1 MKAAGFGFE
10 VRATDPDTGAR
21 RGRLSTPHGTVET
34 PAFIPCGTQ
43 ATVKTLSPRDLEEE
57 GVELI
62 LCNTY
67 HLSLRPGAETIAALG
82 GLHRF
87 MAWPHS
93 LLTDSGGYQ
102 VFSMAELRR
111 ITEEGVTFRSHLD
124 GSSHTLTPEGAIAI
138 QEALGA
144 DITMAFDDC
153 TPYPAT
159 PDQART
165 SMDLTLRWAERCL
178 KARTRSDQALFG
190 IVQGSVYPEL
200 RAEAAARLTALPF
213 DGYAIGGL
221 SVGESKG
228 QMLAVLRHTAPRLP
242 AESPRYLM
250 GIGTP
255 EELLL
260 GVAAGIDMFDC
271 VMPTRHGRTGSL
283 FTRQGRL
290 SIKAAEVARDERPV
304 DPECTCYTCR
314 TFSRAYLRHLFV
326 ADETLGLRLN
336 TLHNLHFYVTLMA
349 EAREALAEGTFA
361 KFLDDRLAP
370 LRGVPGSHAHPE

>member
-1 MKAAGFGFE
+1 MRTAGFGFE
-10 VRATDPDTGAR
+10 VLATDADTGGR
-21 RGRLSTPHGTVET
+21 RGRLTTPHGTVET
-34 PAFIPCGTQ
+34 PVFIPCGTQ

-57 GVELI
+57 GVELV

-87 MAWPHS
+87 MAWPHP

-111 ITEEGVTFRSHLD
+111 ISEEGVTFRSHLD
-124 GSSHTLTPEGAIAI
+124 GSSHALSPERAIAI

-144 DITMAFDDC
+144 DIIMAFDDC
-153 TPYPAT
+153 TSYPAT
-159 PDQART
+159 ADQARA
-165 SMDLTLRWAERCL
+165 SLELTLRWAERCL

-200 RAEAAARLTALPF
+200 REEAAARLTGLPF

-228 QMLAVLRHTAPRLP
+228 QMRAVLRVTAPRLP

-255 EELLL
+255 EDLLL
-260 GVAAGIDMFDC
+260 GIAAGVDMFDC

-290 SIKAAEVARDERPV
+290 SIKAAEYARDERPV
-304 DPECTCYTCR
+304 DPECGCYTCR
-314 TFSRAYLRHLFV
+314 SFSRAYLRHLFV

-349 EAREALAEGTFA
+349 EARGALAEGTFA
-361 KFLDDRLAP
+361 KFLDERLAV
-370 LRGVPGSHAHPE
+370 LRGAPDALADLD